1 MEYAHSHAL
10 AVQFFSQ
17 PLSRPLG
24 ANKNQRAPG
33 FFIEQT
39 LQQRKL
45 LVGMD
50 FISQKIHGFGGLLRR
65 SKSQADSS
73 ARVIVNQV
81 LNGWFK
87 SGGETE
93 RLPGLWQS
101 ADDPA
106 DSGNESHIQHSVHFV
121 QHQDFY

>member
-1 MEYAHSHAL
+1 MLEGREGAVPLRLAAITMENAYSYPL
-10 AVQFFSQ
+10 AVQLFSQ

-24 ANKNQRAPG
+24 ANKNQGSPG

-50 FISQKIHGFGGLLRR
+50 FIGQKIHGFGGLLRR
-65 SKSQADSS
+65 SKSQADSA
-73 ARVIVNQV
+73 ARVIVNQM
-81 LNGWFK
+81 LHGWFK

-93 RLPGLWQS
+93 RLP
-101 ADDPA
+101 
-106 DSGNESHIQHSVHFV
+106 
-121 QHQDFY
+121 